1 MKKRIH
7 IAILSIVASIM
18 FSAGLM
24 AQEQTEVTIQ
34 IKEDGKVVQDT
45 TYQFDDAD
53 EARHAV
59 KMMEVLSGHNEGMEH
74 VTYNYTSA
82 HPGSSHSKAMVFISE
97 DGETTKIEEFH
108 GDSLVWV
115 SEEEM
120 EGDHVKVM
128 KYKMKEGERPHN
140 EHVIVM
146 KGEDGNTF
154 DILVEEDREEGDI
167 VREKQIKVIVS
178 SDEEGTWNVVTSDE
192 EIHEAHKNVYILK
205 DEDGEIEIEK
215 IIEEHGEGE
224 NVKVIVITT
233 DEDGDIDVDVD
244 QDVDVEVKVI
254 KKKQKVKKK

>member
-1 MKKRIH
+1 MSIRIPTS
-7 IAILSIVASIM
+7 ILSIVSSIM
-18 FSAGLM
+18 FSAGLI

-34 IKEDGKVVQDT
+34 VKKDGKVIQDT

-59 KMMEVLSGHNEGMEH
+59 MMMEVLSGHGEGMEH
-74 VTYNYTSA
+74 VTYNYTST

-115 SEEEM
+115 NEE

-128 KYKMKEGERPHN
+128 KYKMKEGDHPQG

-146 KGEDGNTF
+146 KSEDGNTF
-154 DILVEEDREEGDI
+154 DVLVDEE
-167 VREKQIKVIVS
+167 
-178 SDEEGTWNVVTSDE
+178 SDEEEN
-192 EIHEAHKNVYILK
+192 IY
-205 DEDGEIEIEK
+205 
-215 IIEEHGEGE
+215 IIEGDDDMGVEMKKIMKKYDGVEGA

-233 DEDGDIDVDVD
+233 DENEDMDHDVEVDTD
-244 QDVDVEVKVI
+244 QDIDVEVKVI
-254 KKKQKVKKK
+254 KKKQTIEKK

>member
-1 MKKRIH
+1 M
-7 IAILSIVASIM
+7 SIVASIM

-34 IKEDGKVVQDT
+34 IKKDGKVIQDT

-53 EARHAV
+53 EARHALM
-59 KMMEVLSGHNEGMEH
+59 MMEVLSEHKEGMEH
-74 VTYNYTSA
+74 VTYNYTTA

-128 KYKMKEGERPHN
+128 KYKMKEGEHPHG
-140 EHVIVM
+140 EHVIIM
-146 KGEDGNTF
+146 KSEDGNTF
-154 DILVEEDREEGDI
+154 DILI
-167 VREKQIKVIVS
+167 
-178 SDEEGTWNVVTSDE
+178 
-192 EIHEAHKNVYILK
+192 
-205 DEDGEIEIEK
+205 DEDSEVE
-215 IIEEHGEGE
+215 E

-244 QDVDVEVKVI
+244 HDVDVDQDVDSDQDVEVEVKVI
-254 KKKQKVKKK
+254 KKKQKEEKK